1 MDPFTVPLTVGRMGR
16 AASQVRP
23 PALVFGAGVE
33 GGRGWFRV
41 PRWRRKGVTFLGEKK
56 SDPTEPCRS
65 RVTFLGEKKSDPTE
79 PRRSR
84 VTFLGEKK
92 VTRRNRVDRGSLS
105 KEGTSSAQHRT
116 DPSRSRSEGS

>member
-56 SDPTEPCRS
+56 SDPTEP
-65 RVTFLGEKKSDPTE
+65 
-79 PRRSR
+79 RRSR